1 MNYAE
6 RYKKEKAYWD
16 SERQRRRIN
25 KILTGQKF
33 PGAESI
39 IKRLQQEGIEMDKK
53 ERAEFYSKMPLP
65 NPPARKKKRKK
76 QNGWKDKPNRY
87 CHYTGRPY
95 AERHELFYGDPL
107 RQISIEHGFQIDV
120 CWPIHKLFHGQVDK
134 EGLKS
139 IGWQMENPLK
149 WADEQLEHLRK
160 KCQAEFE
167 DRERLEM
174 GATPDEA
181 RERWMNLIG
190 RNYLD

>member
-1 MNYAE
+1 MSYAE
-6 RYKKEKAYWD
+6 IYKKEKDYWD

-25 KILTGQKF
+25 RILTGQKF

>member
-25 KILTGQKF
+25 RILTGQKF

-39 IKRLQQEGIEMDKK
+39 IQRLQQEGIEMDKK

-65 NPPARKKKRKK
+65 NPPARKKKKKK
-76 QNGWKDKPNRY
+76 QNGYKDKPERY
-87 CHYTGRPY
+87 CFFTGRPY
-95 AERHELFYGDPL
+95 AERHELFGGAN
-107 RQISIEHGFQIDV
+107 RQISIDHGFQVDV
-120 CWPIHKLFHGQVDK
+120 CWQIHKLFHGQVDW
-134 EGLKS
+134 EGLKE
-139 IGWQMENPLK
+139 IGWEMEDPLRWAAEQQESLRKVCQMEYE
-149 WADEQLEHLRK
+149 A
-160 KCQAEFE
+160 
-167 DRERLEM
+167 RERLEL
-174 GATPDEA
+174 GVSTEEA